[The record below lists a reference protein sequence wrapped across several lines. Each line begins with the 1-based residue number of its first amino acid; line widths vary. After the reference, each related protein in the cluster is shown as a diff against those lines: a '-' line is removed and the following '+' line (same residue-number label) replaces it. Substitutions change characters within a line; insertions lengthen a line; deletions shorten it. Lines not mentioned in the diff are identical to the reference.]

1 MTVAEKVASL
11 RRTTQR
17 LLTRNLAQRT
27 ARSFQELR
35 ALYVIEAEDVRTQ
48 VALADRLLV
57 DTAAVS
63 RMVAKLEQ
71 EGLLERQPGTDRRC
85 VRLVV
90 TPAGQREAQALRAE
104 LEALDARVRR
114 HLSAQEVETL
124 ARLVERLHAGLL
136 APEDSAPR
144 SPVRRGSEA

>member
-11 RRTTQR
+11 RRTLNR

-35 ALYVIEAEDVRTQ
+35 ALYAIEAEDIRTQ
-48 VALADRLLV
+48 VALADHLLV

-90 TPAGQREAQALRAE
+90 TPAGNREAQALREE
-104 LEALDARVRR
+104 LAALDSQVHQ
-114 HLSAQEVETL
+114 HLSPGEVETL
-124 ARLVERLHAGLL
+124 ARLVEKLQRGLL
-136 APEDSAPR
+136 SGPESAER
-144 SPVRRGSEA
+144 ARARAER

>member
-1 MTVAEKVASL
+1 MTLAEKVASL
-11 RRTTQR
+11 RRTLHR

-35 ALYVIEAEDVRTQ
+35 ALYAIETEDIRTQ

-90 TPAGQREAQALRAE
+90 TPAGNREAEALRVE
-104 LEALDARVRR
+104 LAALDTQVRR
-114 HLSAQEVETL
+114 HLSASEVEML
-124 ARLVERLHAGLL
+124 GQLVE
-136 APEDSAPR
+136 
-144 SPVRRGSEA
+144 